1 MPAPHAAVKHELL
14 VRYLDAWTPA
24 ALHGHRQVTYVEGR
38 ADAHPPAESSA
49 LAALRVFGEFA
60 DLLERHRLTMVLA
73 GLDEVRLAELA
84 ELLAGVVGE
93 LDSPAGL
100 AVYTVAGGWASLP
113 QALRETKAIGS
124 PIFGW
129 FDGYGG
135 PAPPFAAV
143 STVAANKASEV
154 LLALDP
160 SVFRGLSP
168 RAGDGLF
175 GGNAWRGQD
184 GSYPGLVGCY
194 RAALRS
200 AGLGLATHVEL
211 VDRQGAAELL
221 LFATA
226 SERALEKFK
235 DELWALDEYAG
246 IRYRDPLDAEQTLL
260 DISLQPHLAPLR
272 RSLLGQ
278 IVHTGTST
286 VAELRAHT
294 VRETVYRAG
303 DVNRAV
309 QALVAAGSVQRQ
321 PTAGRLSPETVLTPA
336 AAVATEVEEAD
347 ADE

>member
-1 MPAPHAAVKHELL
+1 MPAPHAAVTHELL

-24 ALHGHRQVTYVEGR
+24 ALHRHPRVTYVEGR
-38 ADAHPPAESSA
+38 ADARPEGESSA
-49 LAALRVFGEFA
+49 LAALRVFAEFA
-60 DLLERHRLTMVLA
+60 DLLERHRLTMVLT
-73 GLDEVRLAELA
+73 GSDEIRLAALA
-84 ELLAGVVGE
+84 AMLEGVAEESG
-93 LDSPAGL
+93 SPTGL
-100 AVYTVAGGWASLP
+100 AISTAAGGWASVP
-113 QALRETKAIGS
+113 PALRETKAIGS

-135 PAPPFAAV
+135 PPPPFATVAA
-143 STVAANKASEV
+143 VAANKASEV

-168 RAGDGLF
+168 RAGDALF
-175 GGNAWRGQD
+175 GGDAWRGQD

-200 AGLGLATHVEL
+200 AGLGLAAHVEL

-221 LFATA
+221 LFATS

-246 IRYRDPLDAEQTLL
+246 IRYRDPLDTEQTLL

-278 IVHTGTST
+278 IVHTGNST
-286 VAELRAHT
+286 VAELRSHA

-309 QALVAAGSVQRQ
+309 QALVAAGTVQRQ
-321 PTAGRLSPETVLTPA
+321 PAAGRLSAETVLRPTPTPA
-336 AAVATEVEEAD
+336 AVEVD
-347 ADE
+347 DLDE